1 MFSVLAAHTCSWII
15 ARLGTEIAA
24 CGHDPKDQEDTQKK
38 KITSPALGKVSPHAE
53 QINYLFLKFI
63 LCKA

>member
-1 MFSVLAAHTCSWII
+1 MFSALAAHTCSWII

-38 KITSPALGKVSPHAE
+38 KSSPAFGKVSLHAE